1 MDLKL
6 EGKRAFVSGSTAGIG
21 FAIAEALVREGASV
35 IVNGRTEARV
45 AEAVKKLSAAGA
57 RGKVEG
63 IAADLGTVD
72 GVKIAI
78 DKFPDVD
85 ILVNNVGIF
94 GVVPFEKISDA

>member
-21 FAIAEALVREGASV
+21 FAIAGALAREGASV
-35 IVNGRTEARV
+35 IVNGRTESRV
-45 AEAVKKLSAAGA
+45 AEALKKLSAAGV

-63 IAADLGTVD
+63 VAADLGTAE

-78 DKFPDVD
+78 SKFPDME

-94 GVVPFEKISDA
+94 GM